1 MKLFG
6 YSGLIVL
13 LSLFSP
19 LASSAEPPNPDAV
32 NYDAERL
39 AFWEAKQALE
49 DGNLRVY
56 QQLLEQLQDYPLLGY
71 LRYEYLRTRL
81 DKSPDSEIQDFLARY
96 GDSPIGVR
104 LHEARLN
111 MLAGAGRWD
120 TYLQEYPKH
129 PPGNTVLQCYA
140 LEASLRTSGSETPSS
155 EWLDEVQGLW
165 LVGKSL
171 PAQCDPLFK
180 ILRRNGRLTSELVWQ
195 RIRLAMDNRQL
206 SLAQSLAS
214 DLDKQDRAWVTRWQR
229 MHKDPEQMLEHPDLT
244 GDGPKAREIVLYGMK
259 RLARDDA
266 QAAASQWERLKDAYP
281 FSEAEQAAAQRE
293 IALRAAL
300 QRQPEALE
308 WLAALQ
314 PAQLDDTVRQWRIKA
329 ALAKQDWNTA
339 LNWIEALPNEERDKE
354 QWRYWRARALEQGA
368 ATKAPNDAP
377 QGSGAPEISAEQ
389 IYSELASQRSYYGFL
404 AADRLGRSYEITH
417 KPTPMTE
424 TEFRDFMSRP
434 GMVRARE
441 LYELG
446 MITEAR
452 REWDYFVAA
461 ADSRQRQ
468 LAAVVAHRWGWHD
481 RAIIAS
487 AKANYFDDLEVRFP
501 VLFRDQVLASAET
514 QGLDPA
520 WIYGVMRQ
528 ESAFSVDAR
537 SSAGALGLMQLMP
550 ATGKHTAQLLNT
562 PLRGTSELLDA
573 DKNIQLGSAYL
584 RQVLDENSSDVI
596 RATASYN
603 AGPQRVKQWLPS
615 ASMPADIWVEN
626 VPFTETRNYIQQVMT
641 YATIFYQRLGREIVP
656 LKKRMQDI
664 SPE

>member
-6 YSGLIVL
+6 YSCLIVI

-19 LASSAEPPNPDAV
+19 LASTAGPRDPDAIS
-32 NYDAERL
+32 YDAERL

-49 DGNLRVY
+49 DGKLFVFR
-56 QQLLEQLQDYPLLGY
+56 QLLEQLQDYPLLGY
-71 LRYEYLRTRL
+71 LRYDYLRTRL
-81 DKSPDSEIQDFLARY
+81 DKTPDNEIQDFLARY
-96 GDSPIGVR
+96 GDSPIGLR
-104 LHEARLN
+104 LREAWLN
-111 MLAGAGRWD
+111 VLAGEGRWD
-120 TYLQEYPKH
+120 AYLLEYPKH

-140 LEASLRTSGSETPSS
+140 LEARLRTSGSDTPAN
-155 EWLDEVQGLW
+155 EWLDEVQALW

-171 PAQCDPLFK
+171 PTQCDPLFK
-180 ILRRNGRLTSELVWQ
+180 ILRRNGRLTSEVVWE

-206 SLAQSLAS
+206 SLAQSLAK
-214 DLDKQDRAWVTRWQR
+214 DLDKQDRAWVARWQQ
-229 MHKDPEQMLEHPDLT
+229 MHKDPEQMLEHSDLA
-244 GDGPKAREIVLYGMK
+244 DDDPKAREIVLYGMK

-266 QAAASQWERLKDAYP
+266 EAAAGRWERLKDAYP
-281 FSEAEQAAAQRE
+281 FSEVERAVTQRE

-329 ALAKQDWNTA
+329 ALARQDWNAA
-339 LNWIEALPNEERDKE
+339 LNWIDALPAEERDKE

-368 ATKAPNDAP
+368 
-377 QGSGAPEISAEQ
+377 EIKTPKIAAHTVDESKITAEQ
-389 IYSELASQRSYYGFL
+389 IYSELATQRSYYGFL
-404 AADRLGRSYEITH
+404 AADRVNRSYEITH
-417 KPTPMTE
+417 KPTPVTE
-424 TEFRDFMSRP
+424 TELRDFMSRP

-446 MITEAR
+446 MITESR

-501 VLFRDQVLASAET
+501 VLFRNQVLANAET
-514 QGLDPA
+514 QDLDPA

-528 ESAFSVDAR
+528 ESAFTVDAR

-550 ATGKHTAQLLNT
+550 QTGKQTAQLLNT
-562 PLRGTSELLDA
+562 PLRAASELLDA

-584 RQVLDENSSDVI
+584 RRVLDSNNGDMV

-603 AGPQRVKQWLPS
+603 AGPHRVKQWLPDS
-615 ASMPADIWVEN
+615 SMPADIWVEN
-626 VPFTETRNYIQQVMT
+626 VPFTETRNYIQQVMAYT
-641 YATIFYQRLGREIVP
+641 TIFYQRLSREIIP

-664 SPE
+664 GPE

>member
-6 YSGLIVL
+6 YSCLIIL
-13 LSLFSP
+13 LSGFPP
-19 LASSAEPPNPDAV
+19 LAGSAEPPDPEAV
-32 NYDAERL
+32 NYAAERL

-49 DGNLRVY
+49 DGNLRGF

-71 LRYEYLRTRL
+71 LRYSYLRTRL
-81 DKSPDSEIQDFLARY
+81 DKTPDSEIQDFLARY

-104 LHEARLN
+104 LHEDWLN
-111 MLAGAGRWD
+111 ILAGAGRWD
-120 TYLQEYPKH
+120 VYLQEYPKH
-129 PPGNTVLQCYA
+129 PSGNTVLQCYA
-140 LEASLRTSGSETPSS
+140 LEGRLRTSGSETPSG

-165 LVGKSL
+165 LTGKSL

-180 ILRRNGRLTSELVWQ
+180 ILRRGGRLTSELVWQ

-206 SLAQSLAS
+206 SLAQSLAK
-214 DLDKQDRAWVTRWQR
+214 DLDKQDRTWVARWQQ
-229 MHKDPEQMLEHPDLT
+229 MHKDPEQMFEHSDLA
-244 GDGPKAREIVLYGMK
+244 GDDPKAREIVLYGMK

-266 QAAASQWERLKDAYP
+266 EAAAGWWERLKDAYP
-281 FSEAEQAAAQRE
+281 FSEGEQAAAQRE

-314 PAQLDDTVRQWRIKA
+314 PSQLDDTVQQWRIKA
-329 ALAKQDWNTA
+329 ALAKQDWNSA
-339 LNWIEALPNEERDKE
+339 LNWIEALPGEARDKE

-368 ATKAPNDAP
+368 APKNLSETPRGSDAP
-377 QGSGAPEISAEQ
+377 KISAEQ
-389 IYSELASQRSYYGFL
+389 IYSELSAQRSYYGFL
-404 AADRLGRSYEITH
+404 AADRLNRSYEITH
-417 KPTPMTE
+417 KPIILTE
-424 TEFRDFMSRP
+424 IESREFMSQP
-434 GMVRARE
+434 GMLRARE

-446 MITEAR
+446 MINEAH

-468 LAAVVAHRWGWHD
+468 LAALVAHRWGWHD
-481 RAIIAS
+481 RAFIAS
-487 AKANYFDDLEVRFP
+487 AKANYYDDLEVRFP
-501 VLFRDQVLASAET
+501 VLYRDQVLANAT
-514 QGLDPA
+514 RQDLDPA

-528 ESAFSVDAR
+528 ESAFMTDAR

-550 ATGKHTAQLLNT
+550 QTGKHTAQLLSAPIRNT
-562 PLRGTSELLDA
+562 NELLEA
-573 DKNIQLGSAYL
+573 DKNIRLGSAYL
-584 RQVLDENSSDVI
+584 RQVLDSNNGDML

-615 ASMPADIWVEN
+615 SSMPADIWVEN

>member
-6 YSGLIVL
+6 YSCLIGL
-13 LSLFSP
+13 LSVFVP
-19 LASSAEPPNPDAV
+19 PASSAELPDSGAAD
-32 NYDAERL
+32 YYAERL

-49 DGNLRVY
+49 DGKQFVF
-56 QQLLEQLQDYPLLGY
+56 QQLLEQLQDYPLAGY
-71 LRYEYLRTRL
+71 LRYGYLRTRL
-81 DKSPDSEIQDFLARY
+81 DKTPDAEVQDFLSRY

-104 LHEARLN
+104 LREAWLN
-111 MLAGAGRWD
+111 QLAGEGRWD
-120 TYLQEYPKH
+120 AYLLEYPNH

-140 LEASLRTSGSETPSS
+140 LEARLRTSGSETPPA
-155 EWLDEVQGLW
+155 EWLDEVQTLW
-165 LVGKSL
+165 LAGKSL

-180 ILRRNGRLTSELVWQ
+180 VLRRSGRLTPDLVWQ
-195 RIRLAMDNRQL
+195 RIGLAMDNRQL
-206 SLAQSLAS
+206 DLAQSLAK

-229 MHKDPEQMLEHPDLT
+229 MHKDPEQMLDHPDLA
-244 GDGPKAREIVLYGMK
+244 GDDPKAREIVVYGMK

-266 QAAASQWERLKDAYP
+266 EAAAGQWERLKDAYP
-281 FSEAEQAAAQRE
+281 FSAAEQAAAQRE

-339 LNWIEALPNEERDKE
+339 LNWIEALPGEERDKE
-354 QWRYWRARALEQGA
+354 QWRYWRARAIEKGA
-368 ATKAPNDAP
+368 ATSTLSDTSPA
-377 QGSGAPEISAEQ
+377 SGVPKISAEQ
-389 IYSELASQRSYYGFL
+389 IYSELATQRSYYGFL
-404 AADRLGRSYEITH
+404 AADRINRPYEITH
-417 KPTPMTE
+417 KPTPVTE
-424 TEFRDFMSRP
+424 AELRDFMSRP

-446 MITEAR
+446 MITESR

-461 ADSRQRQ
+461 ADLRQRQ

-501 VLFRDQVLASAET
+501 VLFRDQVLANAET
-514 QGLDPA
+514 QDLDPA

-528 ESAFSVDAR
+528 ESAFTVEAR

-550 ATGKHTAQLLNT
+550 QTGKHTAQLLNT
-562 PLRGTSELLDA
+562 PLRNSNELLDA

-584 RQVLDENSSDVI
+584 RQVLDSNNGDMV

-603 AGPQRVKQWLPS
+603 AGPHRVKQWLPDT
-615 ASMPADIWVEN
+615 SMPADIWVEN
-626 VPFTETRNYIQQVMT
+626 VPFTETRNYIQQVVT
-641 YATIFYQRLGREIVP
+641 YATIFSKRLGREIIP